1 MIKRFTLQ
9 IILRVLTIMLTSILL
24 ASIIQFEYWFS
35 AFATLLIIA
44 YEVYSLIRYVNH
56 TNYSMVKF
64 MDALKNEDY
73 SVYFSPSQKG
83 SSFKKVNEDFNEII
97 SIFKKNNIEKEA
109 QYAHFKQILEQVNMG
124 IISIHKE
131 DLDHTHSENE
141 ILFLNKAACEILN
154 QPRHKY
160 WHRFDAHAPWF
171 TREINRLRD
180 GGKVL
185 LKLDMGHDQKQL
197 SIEVIDANYL
207 HTPYLF
213 ITFQDIRSE
222 IAMKEIEAW
231 HNIIRVLAHEMLNSF
246 TPVSSLAS
254 TIVDMT
260 NDTNGNVVKHA
271 DQELINDINLAAS
284 TIKRRSD
291 GLLEFVND
299 YRTISSVPIPQIKEL
314 LLLPF
319 LDNIKRLLS
328 PDLEKE
334 NILLEIKKLPPKTII
349 KADERL
355 LEQIFINLIGNSR
368 HALVETKNPKITIDC
383 SINEKNTIIRLSDN
397 GKGIPTEIMD
407 QIFIP
412 FYTTRV
418 EGSGIGLSL
427 SKSIMKKHDG
437 DIYVQSVENENTTF
451 SLLFKK

>member
-1 MIKRFTLQ
+1 MIRRFTLQ
-9 IILRVLTIMLTSILL
+9 IVLRVLTIMLTSMLL
-24 ASIIQFEYWFS
+24 ALIIPYKYWFT
-35 AFATLLIIA
+35 AFAIVLIIA
-44 YEVYSLIRYVNH
+44 YEVYSLIRYVNQ

-64 MDALKNEDY
+64 LDALKNEDY
-73 SVYFSPSQKG
+73 SVYFSPSTKG
-83 SSFKKVNEDFNEII
+83 ASFKKLYEDFNEII
-97 SIFKKNNIEKEA
+97 NIFKNNNIEKEA
-109 QYAHFKQILEQVNMG
+109 QYTHFKQILEQVNMG
-124 IISIHKE
+124 IISMHKE
-131 DLDHTHSENE
+131 DLDNDHSENE
-141 ILFLNKAACEILN
+141 ILFLNKAASEILN

-160 WHRFDAHAPWF
+160 WHRLKAHAPWF
-171 TREINRLRD
+171 TQEINRLRD

-185 LKLDMGHDQKQL
+185 LTVDLGHDQKQL
-197 SIEVIDANYL
+197 SIEVIDTNYL

-222 IAMKEIEAW
+222 IAIKEIEAW

-260 NDTNGNVVKHA
+260 NEANEIKQD
-271 DQELINDINLAAS
+271 DRELINDINLAAS

-291 GLLEFVND
+291 ALLEFVND
-299 YRTISSVPIPQIKEL
+299 YRTISSVPKPHIKEI

-328 PDLEKE
+328 PELEKE
-334 NILLEIKKLPPKTII
+334 NVLLEIKKLPPKTII

-368 HALVETKNPKITIDC
+368 HALKEIKNPKITIDC
-383 SINEKNTIIRLSDN
+383 TINEKNTIIRISDN
-397 GKGIPTEIMD
+397 GKGIPPEIMN

-412 FYTTRV
+412 FYTTRK

-427 SKSIMKKHDG
+427 SKDIMKKHGG
-437 DIYVQSVENENTTF
+437 DIFVQSIENENTTF
-451 SLLFKK
+451 SLLLKN